1 MHFAMANSPESGMH
15 SAVALI
21 VSCRECTTRERIAK
35 RGAPTAWNALRRRA
49 HPKAR
54 SGICIGA
61 GAATR
66 SFNRNPH
73 RMHHAEERTSS
84 RGAVVAPAPWGDH
97 PMLILFLKSVIVRF
111 VLSTEQFLRFHGID
125 PVCNVQAKP
134 LGEVLLERYPL
145 SFVLHRFGP
154 GANAK

>member
-21 VSCRECTTRERIAK
+21 VSCRECTARERIAK
-35 RGAPTAWNALRRRA
+35 RGAPTAWNAHGR
-49 HPKAR
+49 
-54 SGICIGA
+54 IIQ
-61 GAATR
+61 
-66 SFNRNPH
+66 
-73 RMHHAEERTSS
+73 SS
-84 RGAVVAPAPWGDH
+84 
-97 PMLILFLKSVIVRF
+97 IFFLKSLIVSF
-111 VLSTEQFLRFHGID
+111 VLSTEQFLRFRGID
-125 PVCNVQAKP
+125 PVRNVQAKP